1 MSHSPVGVAVTTLDN
16 GVDGPYYGGPT
27 DAKEGV
33 PPYLTRDLGP
43 VISTSRARHSPVNPM
58 SLSTPKI
65 VGARWPNRSLRAIE
79 GLKSVDTR
87 SVTNRMGRN
96 TNRLLDDSAGVQNRE
111 RGCVYARSGT
121 SHGSHQGSSCHFDG
135 LKAQVAQALVSAK
148 DIC

>member
-1 MSHSPVGVAVTTLDN
+1 MPL
-16 GVDGPYYGGPT
+16 
-27 DAKEGV
+27 
-33 PPYLTRDLGP
+33 L
-43 VISTSRARHSPVNPM
+43 
-58 SLSTPKI
+58 TPKI

-79 GLKSVDTR
+79 VLKSVDTR

-135 LKAQVAQALVSAK
+135 LRLK
-148 DIC
+148 